1 MGIRS
6 KPSFRHAMIAAIAL
20 VAATSGLGFLPAHA
34 QSHSGAALPP
44 SEIERM
50 LSARGYRLTGP
61 VVRHGKVYFANVLGQ
76 QDNVEQLVVD
86 ARDGHLLRQSAS
98 GPPMRRQGGNPDEWS
113 PLGSFFGA
121 LFGAPEDAAPLSPPP
136 ASDFYE
142 NPKPKAQVKHSRPS
156 VQPASLPGDAK
167 TPSASPDATTPGAT
181 APGVATPSAATP
193 SATTPSVTP
202 PAVAGA
208 KPAPAATPETATA
221 ASGAAA
227 AKTPSTKL
235 NDVPVAPLE

>member
-6 KPSFRHAMIAAIAL
+6 KPFFRHAMIAAIAL
-20 VAATSGLGFLPAHA
+20 AAATGWLGASPAHA

-44 SEIERM
+44 SQIERM
-50 LSARGYRLTGP
+50 IAARGYRLTGP

-76 QDNVEQLVVD
+76 QDDVEQLVVD
-86 ARDGHLLRQSAS
+86 ARDGHLLRQSPG

-142 NPKPKAQVKHSRPS
+142 NPKPKTQVKHSRPS

-167 TPSASPDATTPGAT
+167 APSASPDAATPGAAPPT
-181 APGVATPSAATP
+181 AATPSAATP
-193 SATTPSVTP
+193 TAAAPSVAP

-208 KPAPAATPETATA
+208 KATPETATA
-221 ASGAAA
+221 APGAAA
-227 AKTPSTKL
+227 SKTPAAKL